1 MAVKSKQINE
11 VQSANLSKAQDALP
25 EPEIASRLAE
35 FFSAFADQSRL
46 KIITALKAAGE
57 LCVKELAQV
66 TGSSESAI
74 SHQLKLLRLMRLI
87 KARHQGRL
95 VYYRLDD
102 DHIHDILA
110 AGLNHIE
117 ELAGE

>member
-1 MAVKSKQINE
+1 MVNSKTITEAQNGN
-11 VQSANLSKAQDALP
+11 VGKAREALP
-25 EPEIASRLAE
+25 EPEITLRLAE
-35 FFSAFADQSRL
+35 FFSAFADPSRV
-46 KIITALKAAGE
+46 KIIAALKAAGE

-66 TGSSESAI
+66 AGSSESAI

-87 KARHQGRL
+87 KARHEGRL

-110 AGLNHIE
+110 AGLDHIE
-117 ELAGE
+117 ELFKG